1 MYINIYFIMN
11 QCRPMNKSYV
21 LAYACILMYRKG
33 NGGEQ
38 GGPATEP
45 SAGATG

>member
-1 MYINIYFIMN
+1 MNINIYFTMN
-11 QCRPMNKSYV
+11 QCRPMYKSYV

-33 NGGEQ
+33 NGEQ
-38 GGPATEP
+38 RGPATEP